1 MIIDLIAIIA
11 FIIVLSLIIFF
22 IYLKDKEMNKKLS
35 IYEKAIEDLNKRIFL
50 LEKNQKKIILSQNTD
65 IEHEIKKIENSI
77 KFRVEE
83 AVVPL
88 TKSIKDIQWIVNKFQ
103 NEIDSRI
110 ENLEVLTKEMNSLI
124 SSGDK
129 IDENKIIEL
138 YKEGMNIDEIA
149 KMQKISQGKVDLV
162 LKLANLKI

>member
-50 LEKNQKKIILSQNTD
+50 LEKNQKKMILSQNTD

>member
-11 FIIVLSLIIFF
+11 FIIVFSLIIFF

-50 LEKNQKKIILSQNTD
+50 LEKNQKKMILSQNTD